1 MENPSR
7 VPVPLRIRLRFGRAA
22 VQVVADAV
30 GVDVLHIKGNAA
42 DPALRP
48 GETSG
53 TDVDILVR
61 PAQVAVLDREL
72 RSHGWRVYSTFVYGS
87 PFEHAQTY
95 LHDSWGY
102 LDVHRWFPGIR
113 TAPEAAFQRMWADRR
128 TVSFAGVGCAVPD
141 IAAQAALLVLNSA
154 RGGGDDAD
162 LARSWTDAAPDH
174 RDQVQA
180 LVRDWQAQV
189 AFAAATG
196 ELDRWKEAPDY
207 RLWKVI
213 SEGGPRTAEWWARI
227 RSAPSWGRAMR
238 IALRAPMVNVEHLT
252 IELGRAPTRL
262 EIVAAFL
269 DRPRRMV
276 IETGRL
282 LSRQRGAR

>member
-48 GETSG
+48 IESSG

-61 PAQVAVLDREL
+61 PAHVAALDGAL
-72 RSHGWRVYSTFVYGS
+72 RSHGWRLYSTFVYGS

-102 LDVHRWFPGIR
+102 LDLHRWFPGIR
-113 TAPEAAFQRMWADRR
+113 ADPEVAFQRMWTDRR
-128 TVSFAGVGCAVPD
+128 TVSFAGVGCEVPD

-154 RGGGDDAD
+154 RGAGDDAD
-162 LARSWTDAAPDH
+162 LARSWTDAASDH
-174 RDQVQA
+174 RDQVQE

-196 ELDRWKEAPDY
+196 ELERWKGARDY

-227 RSAPSWGRAMR
+227 RSAPSWSQAMR

-252 IELGRAPTRL
+252 IELGRVPTRL

-269 DRPRRMV
+269 DRPRRMIV
-276 IETGRL
+276 ETSRVVGRH
-282 LSRQRGAR
+282 RGAR